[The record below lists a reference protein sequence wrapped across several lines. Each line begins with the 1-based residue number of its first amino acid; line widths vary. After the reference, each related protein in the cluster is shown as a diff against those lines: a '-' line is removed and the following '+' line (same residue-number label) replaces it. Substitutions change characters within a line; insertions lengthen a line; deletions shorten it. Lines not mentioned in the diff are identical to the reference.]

1 MIWAERIPFG
11 NDINLLIGQ
20 TLVGACLYV
29 GLCWIFRL
37 PAFLQLKGAAKGE
50 LERLRLWA
58 AA

>member
-1 MIWAERIPFG
+1 
-11 NDINLLIGQ
+11 
-20 TLVGACLYV
+20 VGAGLYV